1 LERKTLKIVEVTLIT
16 FKKFYIAKAD
26 GYFPSYFWIDNR
38 KKLVLSRIPISVTLG
53 LFDESFLV
61 DPSSKEERVI
71 RGTLTCASD
80 IDGTICLI
88 DQVIY
93 YHFIFHS

>member
-1 LERKTLKIVEVTLIT
+1 MVGGGLTNDLWKKSILLKLTVT
-16 FKKFYIAKAD
+16 
-26 GYFPSYFWIDNR
+26 FPSYFCIDNA
-38 KKLVLSRIPISVTLG
+38 KKLILSRIPISVTLG

-61 DPSSKEERVI
+61 DPSSKEEKVI

-88 DQVIY
+88 DQVIHY
-93 YHFIFHS
+93 